1 MKITDLFSPIQKG
14 SSSLDSDQVVRLIQ
28 PVQPVAHVGKV
39 TLVPGQI
46 LQGEVVGEDVNGLLL
61 LKLAGEI
68 IAARTP
74 LKLEAGQQFWF
85 EVKEAGAGESPLLN
99 LASQKGA
106 IQDLLKGI
114 MATRPFLV
122 KAQSLASIP
131 APSSPATESMPRF
144 VDGLPGAGEGV
155 KQAPSTPATT
165 LAPTGGQPVPAAAVL
180 APDGSLP
187 PEAARLIRALVVYM
201 NQPRVAGL
209 LQEENPLPQR
219 PPELIKTM
227 VSFIREGQLPA
238 AFQKMAAFQG
248 VIRTEVP
255 MTVTPSPVVPN
266 GGMHDTGTAG
276 REFLQAAPAVEQLG
290 TLSSPASASGITAPP
305 PPGIFAPDTIKILN
319 GLVGVAGIKAPVNGE
334 EAGPLQPALNPERNL
349 GEILTLIA
357 REDKIP
363 APLLRLSSLQVLM
376 GNISHAAPLRSGQIE
391 PGPLSEKNEFAS
403 QELSAARA
411 VLPLQFAAAQQ
422 GSEALPAQLRL
433 LASLM
438 GLGSQKH
445 DIEAWQE
452 IQKIFGRLSEA
463 EMPAAAHKLASFF
476 EAHSRVNAET
486 PQAQSNFY
494 IMPALFSGQT
504 GWGEWLWSREGSAAD
519 NDGHFQESLV
529 FFLEMSQLGALTIQ
543 VILKEKKLRGQIL
556 MEDKEGSELVAAL
569 LPGLRE
575 RLEAFGYDVVDFS
588 CKCQAL
594 NVMQELKES
603 LHRRAGLE
611 PISLLDVQA

>member
-14 SSSLDSDQVVRLIQ
+14 NSSLDGDQVAKLIP
-28 PVQPVAHVGKV
+28 PVQPVAHAGKV

-46 LQGEVVGEDVNGLLL
+46 IQGEVVGEDVNGLLL

-85 EVKEAGAGESPLLN
+85 EVKEAGGGESPLLN

-114 MATRPFLV
+114 MATRPLLV
-122 KAQSLASIP
+122 KSPPLAYIP
-131 APSSPATESMPRF
+131 ATSPLSTDSIPRF
-144 VDGLPGAGEGV
+144 VNGLSVAGEGV
-155 KQAPSTPATT
+155 KQAPPTPATA
-165 LAPTGGQPVPAAAVL
+165 LAPPGGQPVL

-201 NQPRVAGL
+201 NQPRAAGFV
-209 LQEENPLPQR
+209 QDENAVPQR

-238 AFQKMAAFQG
+238 AFQRMAAFQG
-248 VIRTEVP
+248 VIRTEAP
-255 MTVTPSPVVPN
+255 LTAAPVLPN
-266 GGMHDTGTAG
+266 GGTHDTGTAG
-276 REFLQAAPAVEQLG
+276 LEFFRSAPAVEQIG
-290 TLSSPASASGITAPP
+290 TLSSPVPAPGNTVPP
-305 PPGIFAPDTIKILN
+305 PAGIFAPETIKILN
-319 GLVGVAGIKAPVNGE
+319 GLVGVAGIKAPVNGD

-363 APLLRLSSLQVLM
+363 APLLRLSPLQVLM
-376 GNISHAAPLRSGQIE
+376 GAISQTSLPKSGQIE
-391 PGPLSEKNEFAS
+391 QSPLSEKNEFAS

-422 GSEALPAQLRL
+422 GSEALPSQLRL

-438 GLGSQKH
+438 GLGSQKN
-445 DIEAWQE
+445 DSKAWQE
-452 IQKIFGRLSEA
+452 IEKIFGRLSEA
-463 EMPAAAHKLASFF
+463 KMPAAAHKLASFF

-486 PQAQSNFY
+486 PQTQSNFY

-504 GWGEWLWSREGSAAD
+504 GWGEWLWSREGSSGD
-519 NDGHFQESLV
+519 NDAHFQENLV

-556 MEDKEGSELVAAL
+556 MEDREGSELVASL

-588 CKCQAL
+588 CKCQSL
-594 NVMQELKES
+594 NVMQELKEN
-603 LHRRAGLE
+603 LHRRAGSE
-611 PISLLDVQA
+611 PVSLLDVQA